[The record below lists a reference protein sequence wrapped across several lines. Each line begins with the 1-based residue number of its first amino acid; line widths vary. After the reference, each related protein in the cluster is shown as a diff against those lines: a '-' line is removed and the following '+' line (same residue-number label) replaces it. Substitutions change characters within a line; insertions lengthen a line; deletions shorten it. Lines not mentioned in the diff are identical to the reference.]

1 MENTLVRQNGRSRIF
16 SEMDPK
22 KKTVRNPVQDRS
34 IARKESI
41 IDAAYRLVK
50 RNGYNETGIRDIVE
64 EAGVSIGTFY
74 AYYKDKN
81 DIALEIVRKYSEEF
95 YGNLAAE
102 TIGLLPEN
110 ADLTRII
117 LEILTR
123 MRKSA
128 LKNKKLHKEF
138 AILSLSDQ
146 ALASAVKKI
155 ERERIGTE
163 VFKLL
168 QYFGKGRKL
177 RSEPSALLVAQRA
190 MDDIITYMVLQG
202 FDISDEKIL
211 EETALMIGRY
221 LEIS

>member
-1 MENTLVRQNGRSRIF
+1 
-16 SEMDPK
+16 MDQK
-22 KKTVRNPVQDRS
+22 KKIVRNPVQDRS
-34 IARKESI
+34 IARKENLI
-41 IDAAYRLVK
+41 EAAYKLVK

-74 AYYKDKN
+74 SYYKDKN
-81 DIALEIVRKYSEEF
+81 DIALEVIRKYSEEF
-95 YGNLAAE
+95 YGNLATE
-102 TIGLLPEN
+102 TIESLPEN
-110 ADLTRII
+110 ADMTRII
-117 LEILTR
+117 LGILTR

-146 ALASAVKKI
+146 TLAIAVKKI

-163 VFKLL
+163 VFKLFE
-168 QYFGKGRKL
+168 YFGKNRNL
-177 RSEPSALLVAQRA
+177 RSDPAALLIAQRA

-202 FDISDEKIL
+202 FDIPDDKIL
-211 EETALMIGRY
+211 EETALMIGKY

>member
-1 MENTLVRQNGRSRIF
+1 
-16 SEMDPK
+16 MDPK
-22 KKTVRNPVQDRS
+22 KKSVRNPVQDRS
-34 IARKESI
+34 IARKENLI
-41 IDAAYRLVK
+41 EAAYKLVK

-64 EAGVSIGTFY
+64 EADVSIGTFY

-81 DIALEIVRKYSEEF
+81 DIAIEVIRKYSEEF

-102 TIGLLPEN
+102 TISSLPEN
-110 ADLTRII
+110 ADMTRII

-138 AILSLSDQ
+138 AILSIADQ
-146 ALASAVKKI
+146 TLANVVKKI

-163 VFKLL
+163 VFKLME
-168 QYFGKGRKL
+168 YFGKNRKL
-177 RSEPSALLVAQRA
+177 KSDPAALLIAQRA

-202 FDISDEKIL
+202 FDIPDDKIL
-211 EETALMIGRY
+211 EETALMIGKY
-221 LEIS
+221 LENP